1 MAPSEKVFLGHSVM
15 PSWLSV
21 DLCPGGT
28 VLHEGKPG
36 SSEYSPSLSQLS
48 QDDWPPAEA
57 LPKAQ
62 SSHSVLVVAVL
73 EVLMNFPAPHVE
85 AVRQPTAPPLS
96 EYFPSLHMAHS
107 LAPPTEYVPAAQF
120 STS

>member
-1 MAPSEKVFLGHSVM
+1 M

-28 VLHEGKPG
+28 VLHEGKLV
-36 SSEYSPSLSQLS
+36 SSEYSPSLSQSL

-73 EVLMNFPAPHVE
+73 GIFMYLPAPQVD
-85 AVRQPTAPPLS
+85 AVVQPTALVDV
-96 EYFPSLHMAHS
+96 EYLPISQSVH
-107 LAPPTEYVPAAQF
+107 
-120 STS
+120 